1 MPRGASGRRGTGG
14 VRAHGW
20 YRIARTGSAMI
31 EWESGLRIG
40 PMPLLAVT
48 NLRHNFGDETIL
60 DGVSVSVEAGER
72 IGIVGRNGAGKST
85 LLRCITG
92 EIRPD
97 SGTIALQRGCRAG
110 YLQQDPRLDPD
121 ETLRESAEGAFKA
134 LHDVHKELDK
144 VYEEMGTATGA
155 ALERLMKRQVALEQQ
170 MESLGGYT
178 IGHKIDATLHGLGF
192 TDAQFGVKVRGLS
205 GGQRGRLA
213 LARLLLEGPDVLL
226 LDEPTNHLDI
236 DGRMWLEGFLRDEFR
251 GAVVMISHDRYLL
264 DAVVHRIIEV
274 EDGRLIEYPGNYAA
288 FREIRAQR
296 RLTQLR
302 AYEKQQDRFRKEEEY
317 IRRFKAGQRARQAKG
332 RESRLDR
339 EKEERTLDRP
349 MEVDSFRLSL
359 PKAERTGEV
368 VLSGRGLRKA
378 YTSPDGRERVLFN
391 DFDISVARGE
401 RWAIIGPNGAGK
413 TTLVRCLLGEIPV
426 DAGAT
431 RIGTNV
437 KPGYYRQTQE
447 HMALDQPVWRF
458 LQNEILKQT
467 QGKPWSEQQARDLAG
482 AFLFS
487 GRDQEKEL
495 RVLSGG
501 ERSRAAL
508 AALLASAKNVLVLD
522 EPTNHLDIPAAER
535 LEEAL
540 AMPEEDGDGVGFD
553 GTLILISHDRALID
567 ATCDH
572 LLIFDGEGRAE
583 TFVGTFTEWHD
594 RKVERDRAAAREAQ
608 ERERQREEQERRKK
622 ESERREA
629 ERKAERAAAASA
641 PVPPR
646 VSTSGARAAGQA
658 PKDSPAPR
666 ARTKSRFSWMSL
678 QQVEE
683 KMGEIQLRVEE
694 LDMQLA
700 DPSVWTDVARSSAL
714 NEERSKAKAELEEL
728 EEEWLRKS

>member
-1 MPRGASGRRGTGG
+1 
-14 VRAHGW
+14 
-20 YRIARTGSAMI
+20 
-31 EWESGLRIG
+31 
-40 PMPLLAVT
+40 MPLLAVT
-48 NLRHNFGDETIL
+48 NLLHHYGDHTVL
-60 DGVSVSVEAGER
+60 DGVSLSVEAGER

-85 LLRCITG
+85 LLKCMTG
-92 EIRPD
+92 EVRPD
-97 SGTIALQRGCRAG
+97 SGTVALQRGARAG

-121 ETLRESAEGAFKA
+121 ETLRQSAEGAFKQ
-134 LHDVHKELDK
+134 LHDAHKELEQ
-144 VYEEMGTATGA
+144 VFEEMGHAEGAT
-155 ALERLMKRQVALEQQ
+155 LDRLLKRQASLEQTI
-170 MESLGGYT
+170 ESLGGYT
-178 IGHKIDATLHGLGF
+178 IGHRIDATLHGLGF
-192 TDAQFGVKVRGLS
+192 TDAQFGIKVRSLS

-339 EKEERTLDRP
+339 EKEERTLERP
-349 MEVDSFRLSL
+349 MEMDSFRLAL
-359 PKAERTGEV
+359 PKAERTGDMV
-368 VLSGRGLRKA
+368 VSARGLTKS
-378 YTSPDGRERVLFN
+378 YTNQEGATRVLFHEL
-391 DFDISVARGE
+391 DLSVSRGE

-431 RIGTNV
+431 RVGSNV

-447 HMALDQPVWRF
+447 HIDLDQPVWRF
-458 LQNEILKQT
+458 LQNAILKESP
-467 QGKPWSEQQARDLAG
+467 GKPWSEQQARDLAG
-482 AFLFS
+482 AFLFT
-487 GRDQEKEL
+487 GREQEKEL

-508 AALLASAKNVLVLD
+508 AALLASAKNLLVLD

-540 AMPEEDGDGVGFD
+540 ARPDEDEKDVGFD

-572 LLIFDGEGRAE
+572 LLIFDGDGNAE
-583 TFVGTFTEWHD
+583 IFVGTFSEWHE
-594 RKVERDRAAAREAQ
+594 RKVEKQRTAERETA
-608 ERERQREEQERRKK
+608 ERQRREEEAERRK
-622 ESERREA
+622 REA
-629 ERKAERAAAASA
+629 AQNATKATAKPAKPAAKG
-641 PVPPR
+641 P
-646 VSTSGARAAGQA
+646 
-658 PKDSPAPR
+658 
-666 ARTKSRFSWMSL
+666 KSRFSWMSL
-678 QQVEE
+678 EQVETR
-683 KMGEIQLRVEE
+683 MGEVQARAAEIDES
-694 LDMQLA
+694 LA
-700 DPSVWTDVARSSAL
+700 DPAVWTDVARTGAL
-714 NEERSKAKAELEEL
+714 NEERSRLTAELEEL
-728 EEEWLRKS
+728 EEEWLRKSG